1 MTISSLNVFRR
12 NIVYAL
18 LINLSTTSDIICN
31 WLFKAI
37 NMRFTKLSE
46 KVVLIKILESFY
58 HDTSNSLAEIPKN
71 VIALFAGVH
80 QDGPESPPV
89 YNLNM

>member
-1 MTISSLNVFRR
+1 MTYSSLNVFRR

-37 NMRFTKLSE
+37 NMRFPKLSE

-58 HDTSNSLAEIPKN
+58 QDTTNSLAEIPKN

-80 QDGPESPPV
+80 EAGPESPPV

>member
-1 MTISSLNVFRR
+1 
-12 NIVYAL
+12 
-18 LINLSTTSDIICN
+18 
-31 WLFKAI
+31 
-37 NMRFTKLSE
+37 MRFTKLSE

-58 HDTSNSLAEIPKN
+58 QDTSNSLAEIPKN

-80 QDGPESPPV
+80 QAGPKSPPV